1 MKDIELAKIF
11 GLSTSTLSDWKNNK
25 RDGKY
30 ILYRFLNSCS
40 EEAITKKVDAIKLLD
55 DIKIVGVSEF
65 KLDFIN
71 NINRLEQF
79 REFEVTGVD
88 FLNPKISNILILKN
102 SNGEYSVVIFNL
114 TLGSNYQTIDKF
126 YLHLVK
132 FKAENP
138 ELTIDHIYLV
148 NRSGKPV
155 KFENAKEDYNLD
167 ITTIGVLEIN
177 REFYGCENVVFWKEV
192 PSQSVEFFKMVS
204 KMEFIRHKFSNN

>member
-1 MKDIELAKIF
+1 
-11 GLSTSTLSDWKNNK
+11 
-25 RDGKY
+25 
-30 ILYRFLNSCS
+30 
-40 EEAITKKVDAIKLLD
+40 VDAIKLLD

-71 NINRLEQF
+71 NINRFEQF

-126 YLHLVK
+126 KLHLEK
-132 FKAENP
+132 FKEEYP
-138 ELTIDHIYLV
+138 KITVDHIYLV
-148 NRSGKPV
+148 SRSGKPV
-155 KFENAKEDYNLD
+155 MFKNAKEDYNLD

-192 PSQSVEFFKMVS
+192 PSQSVEFFKMIN
-204 KMEFIRHKFSNN
+204 KMRFVRHKGIKH